1 VLILRRS
8 GIILRSEPK
17 LKAREADHGNASGH
31 LKTVRRQLVR
41 SALLASVA
49 ACIPAMAGAC
59 LVCIDV
65 PEDSLAD
72 RAIEA
77 EVVALLRPSPNDP
90 FRYVPVAFLK
100 GGPAVP
106 AVPFLVSRPAAMVF
120 ASDPSAVTVAVIDA
134 GGGWALHDQGSH
146 DLGEVLR
153 LALASDLT
161 TPEAR
166 LAFFGPLVV
175 HPDLA
180 VQQMALIEMA
190 TLPYSVLRGTVARP
204 SRREVAS
211 RAFDVLW
218 AQWAPVMILL
228 LGTSDDP
235 EDARFVRAA
244 VGRLAA
250 SGHDTHLAAWVTA
263 LIEVDGVAA
272 LDHLQHLFPDR
283 SEGSVGTFRA
293 LSLALGEHAA
303 RRDQVGDAALAD
315 LARLVETR
323 PEGGGYLARVM
334 LEREDWSGAARLA
347 RLRETGRIAD
357 PADAFIIDQYLAA
370 AADAA
375 FIIP

>member
-1 VLILRRS
+1 
-8 GIILRSEPK
+8 
-17 LKAREADHGNASGH
+17 
-31 LKTVRRQLVR
+31 LVR

-49 ACIPAMAGAC
+49 AFIPAMASAC

-72 RAIEA
+72 RAVEA

-106 AVPFLVSRPAAMVF
+106 AVPFLVSRPAAKVF
-120 ASDPSAVTVAVIDA
+120 DTDPSAATVGLVDA
-134 GGGWALHDQGSH
+134 TGSWSLHDQGSN
-146 DLGEVLR
+146 DLADVLR

-175 HPDLA
+175 HPDPA

-190 TLPYSVLRGTVARP
+190 TLPYPVLRGTVARP

-235 EDARFVRAA
+235 EDARLVRAA
-244 VGRLAA
+244 VDRLAA
-250 SGHDTHLAAWVTA
+250 SGHDTHLAAWITA
-263 LIEVDGVAA
+263 LIEVDGTAA
-272 LDHLQHLFPDR
+272 LDHLQHLFLDR
-283 SEGSVGTFRA
+283 SEGSVETFRA
-293 LSLALGEHAA
+293 LSLAFGEHAA
-303 RRDQVGDAALAD
+303 RRDQVGDAALAT
-315 LARLVETR
+315 LSRLVETR
-323 PEGGGYLARVM
+323 PEGGGYLARVLM
-334 LEREDWSGAARLA
+334 EREDWSGATRLA
-347 RLRETGRIAD
+347 RLRNTGRIAD
-357 PADAFIIDQYLAA
+357 PADAFIIDQYIAA
-370 AADAA
+370 ATDSATVV
-375 FIIP
+375 P